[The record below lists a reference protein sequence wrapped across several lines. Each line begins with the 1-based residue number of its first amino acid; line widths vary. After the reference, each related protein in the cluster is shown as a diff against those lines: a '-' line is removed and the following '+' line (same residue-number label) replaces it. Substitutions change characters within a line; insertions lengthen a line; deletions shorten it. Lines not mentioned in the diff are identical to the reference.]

1 MVSHGRQLARGT
13 PTDKQSTSN
22 DIPQQRGND
31 PLPDVQ
37 RYRDLG
43 RPQPDRQGDEGHI
56 GDDVVKAQRHEG
68 KGREPDAYHLGG
80 EIAAL
85 DAEEASQTDQPVAA
99 DPAEENLMEV
109 RGELFLRG
117 KGDDLGFLGVG
128 SKDVAILSKLS
139 DRLKKK
145 KKSQGKD
152 EYAYS
157 QR

>member
-1 MVSHGRQLARGT
+1 
-13 PTDKQSTSN
+13 
-22 DIPQQRGND
+22 
-31 PLPDVQ
+31 
-37 RYRDLG
+37 
-43 RPQPDRQGDEGHI
+43 
-56 GDDVVKAQRHEG
+56 
-68 KGREPDAYHLGG
+68 
-80 EIAAL
+80 
-85 DAEEASQTDQPVAA
+85 
-99 DPAEENLMEV
+99 MEV